1 MIDMKELT
9 PIKAQVSKLENQATS
24 VVIESQEDY
33 AQAIDIVGNLK
44 ETGSEIKRKKE
55 SITKP
60 LNDALRSA
68 RELFKPL
75 ESQFEKAEKIIKDK
89 LLAYKRKKDE
99 EAKAEE
105 AKIGAKVVSG
115 GLKLETAEKKI
126 ANIDRVESTTR
137 GKIGEVQMRK
147 VRKVRITNE
156 QLIPRRYLVPDMV
169 AIRRDALGGTA
180 IDGVEVYEEETVAV
194 GSY

>member
-1 MIDMKELT
+1 MKELT